1 MARFPVVFLGR
12 LIAVITS
19 TLCAETPV
27 GGSPGHL
34 RSIRAFRNLGKA
46 VGVDKVAHGYE
57 QLYGRHLAPV
67 ANASEPFKL
76 LEIGLGCTMSYGAGG
91 SVKLWRQ
98 WVGEKLELHELEYN
112 QACAKKWAGAINVDS
127 KTVLHV
133 GDQANT
139 TDLARLLHNAKVIPG
154 QSPVAGCSSCFDAII
169 DDGGHMPYQ
178 NKASFD
184 YLFGRALKPGGV
196 YVIEDISPPV
206 NGRSKEWC
214 RRHSECKGEMVRWAQ
229 DMVATVLGGTGSASY
244 FDFDNGPLTLHA
256 LQARWVASVDFSGRA
271 IAVVKATREDCLT
284 AHAYCPGNMQPWN
297 SHPLSKASRGRR
309 RNHRRQNRGNSDT
322 TT

>member
-1 MARFPVVFLGR
+1 MFLGR
-12 LIAVITS
+12 LVAVISVVCT
-19 TLCAETPV
+19 ETRA

-112 QACAKKWAGAINVDS
+112 QASAKKWASAINVES
-127 KTVLHV
+127 KTALHV
-133 GDQANT
+133 GDQANI
-139 TDLARLLHNAKVIPG
+139 TDLARLLENAKVTPG

-178 NKASFD
+178 NKACFD
-184 YLFGRALKPGGV
+184 IWSCSQTGRCLCNRGHLAAREREEQGV
-196 YVIEDISPPV
+196 VPEAQRVQRRDGTLGARDGSYRP
-206 NGRSKEWC
+206 
-214 RRHSECKGEMVRWAQ
+214 RRHWFCVTLRLRQRPAHAACIASAVGRVSRLLWPSDRYSQSNARGLPRSARVLPRQ
-229 DMVATVLGGTGSASY
+229 NATV
-244 FDFDNGPLTLHA
+244 
-256 LQARWVASVDFSGRA
+256 
-271 IAVVKATREDCLT
+271 E
-284 AHAYCPGNMQPWN
+284 
-297 SHPLSKASRGRR
+297 
-309 RNHRRQNRGNSDT
+309 
-322 TT
+322 

>member
-1 MARFPVVFLGR
+1 MFLGR
-12 LIAVITS
+12 LVAVISVVCT
-19 TLCAETPV
+19 ETRA

-112 QACAKKWAGAINVDS
+112 QACAKKWASAINVES
-127 KTVLHV
+127 KTALHV
-133 GDQANT
+133 GDQANI
-139 TDLARLLHNAKVIPG
+139 TDLARLLENAKVTPG
-154 QSPVAGCSSCFDAII
+154 QSLVAGCSSCFDAII

-178 NKASFD
+178 NKACFD
-184 YLFGRALKPGGV
+184 ICGRALKPGGV
-196 YVIEDISPPV
+196 HVIEDISPPV

-214 RRHSECKGEMVRWAQ
+214 RRHSECKGEIRWAQ
-229 DMVATVLGGTGSASY
+229 EMVATVLGGTGSASH

-271 IAVVKATREDCLT
+271 IAIVKATREDCLA
-284 AHAYCPGNMQPWN
+284 AHAYCPGKMQPWN
-297 SHPLSKASRGRR
+297 SDSLSKASRGRH
-309 RNHRRQNRGNSDT
+309 RNHRRHNCGNSDAT
-322 TT
+322 T

>member
-19 TLCAETPV
+19 ALCTEAPV

-46 VGVDKVAHGYE
+46 IGVDKVAHGYE

-112 QACAKKWAGAINVDS
+112 QVCAKKWASAINVES

-139 TDLARLLHNAKVIPG
+139 TDLARLLHNAKVTPG

-229 DMVATVLGGTGSASY
+229 EMVATVLGGTGSASH

-256 LQARWVASVDFSGRA
+256 LHARWVASVDFSG
-271 IAVVKATREDCLT
+271 
-284 AHAYCPGNMQPWN
+284 
-297 SHPLSKASRGRR
+297 
-309 RNHRRQNRGNSDT
+309 
-322 TT
+322 